1 MLEHLECTVFVCNI
15 VHLRDT
21 DFRHV
26 LNAFICRVMATDQP
40 PNEHGKKEWEM
51 VGIHN
56 MPLIETPWSWYTD
69 HWWSYQSGPCADD
82 EYYFIKCVGH
92 VGVQRAPAECKQLHD
107 DFIECVYRFKTVCL
121 KCFVVLI
128 VIIRRYH

>member
-1 MLEHLECTVFVCNI
+1 MLEHLECTVSVCNI
-15 VHLRDT
+15 VHLHDT

-40 PNEHGKKEWEM
+40 PNEHGKKEREM